1 MERGPSVSFVST
13 LNEYCTLL
21 ACSSKDLAE
30 RSGISPSTLSRYR
43 SGRRTPSY
51 DGESVRKLASGI
63 VSIARERGI
72 ESIGTEEEVKAD
84 LLSGLNH
91 SSTVFSHRLDALMR
105 TLQISN
111 VEMSRQAAVDPSYL
125 SRIRNGRRSPADPQ
139 GLAQRCAE
147 YIVSHREDRELLR
160 ETLEVI
166 GGDERG
172 VRSASE
178 LEDLIARWLLE
189 K

>member
-1 MERGPSVSFVST
+1 MSFVST
-13 LNEYCTLL
+13 LNEYCLL
-21 ACSSKDLAE
+21 LGCSSKCLAE

-51 DGESVRKLASGI
+51 DGEGVRKLAHGI
-63 VSIARERGI
+63 VSIAQERGI
-72 ESIGTEEEVKAD
+72 EGVGTEEEVANE
-84 LLSGLNH
+84 LLVGLNH
-91 SSTVFSHRLDALMR
+91 SSTGFSRRLDALMR

-111 VEMSRQAAVDPSYL
+111 VEMSRQVAVDPSYL

-147 YIVSHREDRELLR
+147 FIVSHRQDRELLR
-160 ETLEVI
+160 EALDEAVTEEVTPPLS
-166 GGDERG
+166 DEEI
-172 VRSASE
+172 V
-178 LEDLIARWLLE
+178 DLIVRWLLE

>member
-1 MERGPSVSFVST
+1 MSFVST
-13 LNEYCTLL
+13 LNEYCLL
-21 ACSSKDLAE
+21 LDCSSKDLAE

-51 DGESVRKLASGI
+51 DGDSVRKLASGI
-63 VSIARERGI
+63 VSIARERDVQAV
-72 ESIGTEEEVKAD
+72 GTEEEVMAD
-84 LLSGLNH
+84 LLAGLVH
-91 SSTVFSHRLDALMR
+91 SSTIFSRRLDALMR

-111 VEMSRQAAVDPSYL
+111 VEMARQVAVDPSYL

-147 YIVSHREDRELLR
+147 FIVSNRQDRELLDN
-160 ETLEVI
+160 TLKVI
-166 GGDERG
+166 GGDENH
-172 VRSASE
+172 VRSEAQ
-178 LEDLIARWLLE
+178 LQDLIARWLLE

>member
-1 MERGPSVSFVST
+1 MSFVST
-13 LNEYCTLL
+13 LNEYCLRL
-21 ACSSKDLAE
+21 GCSSKSLAE

-51 DGESVRKLASGI
+51 DGDSVRKLAHGI
-63 VSIARERGI
+63 ITIAEEQGI
-72 ESIGTEEEVKAD
+72 EGIGTEEDVANE
-84 LLSGLNH
+84 LMMGLNH
-91 SSTVFSHRLDALMR
+91 SSTSFSRRLDALMR

-111 VEMSRQAAVDPSYL
+111 VEMARQVAVDPSYL

-147 YIVSHREDRELLR
+147 VIVNQRQDRELLR
-160 ETLEVI
+160 EALDVAEDATPSMS
-166 GGDERG
+166 DEEI
-172 VRSASE
+172 V
-178 LEDLIARWLLE
+178 DLIVRWLLE

>member
-1 MERGPSVSFVST
+1 MSFVMT
-13 LNEYCTLL
+13 LNEYCNLL
-21 ACSSKDLAE
+21 DCSSKDLAE

-51 DGESVRKLASGI
+51 EGESVRKLAAGI
-63 VSIARERGI
+63 VSIARENNT
-72 ESIGTEEEVKAD
+72 ETIGTEEEVLAD
-84 LLSGLNH
+84 LMAGLNH
-91 SSTVFSHRLDALMR
+91 SSTAFSRRLDSLMR

-111 VEMSRQAAVDPSYL
+111 VEMARHVAVDPSYL

-147 YIVSHREDRELLR
+147 FIVSHRQDRELLR
-160 ETLEVI
+160 EALEVI
-166 GGDERG
+166 GGDEHH
-172 VRSASE
+172 VRTESE

-189 K
+189 R